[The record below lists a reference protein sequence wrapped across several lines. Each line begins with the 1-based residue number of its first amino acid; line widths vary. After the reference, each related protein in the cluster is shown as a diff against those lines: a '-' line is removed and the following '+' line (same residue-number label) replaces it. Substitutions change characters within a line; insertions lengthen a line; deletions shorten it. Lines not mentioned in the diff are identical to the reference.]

1 MPLSNPPSPPPPF
14 LHRYTSKVTPVLGRL
29 TLPALL
35 FTVVVLFT
43 AQSRSMVHKAADV
56 AYTALPLLIYFFV
69 MFVLSFRLAQVP
81 PTTTHEAMASLA
93 DT

>member
-1 MPLSNPPSPPPPF
+1 M
-14 LHRYTSKVTPVLGRL
+14 TPVLGRL

-56 AYTALPLLIYFFV
+56 AYTALPLLIYFFS
-69 MFVLSFRLAQVP
+69 MFVLSFRLAQVR
-81 PTTTHEAMASLA
+81 PTKKP
-93 DT
+93 